1 MKENSKKVFECV
13 KENQLAGNPVYN
25 EVVAELTGLSKKT
38 VDGAF
43 TRSIQQK
50 GLGRRV
56 PTEIE
61 VEDEEGNLVH
71 KTVKLFELT
80 EEGLNVNPDED

>member
-1 MKENSKKVFECV
+1 MTENSKKVFECV
-13 KENQLAGNPVYN
+13 KECQMNGTPVFN
-25 EVVAELTGLSKKT
+25 EVVAEMTGLSKKT

-61 VEDEEGNLVH
+61 VEDGTH
-71 KTVKLFELT
+71 KTVKMFELT
-80 EEGLNVNPDED
+80 EEGLNVNPDEV

>member
-1 MKENSKKVFECV
+1 MTENSRKVFECV
-13 KENQLAGNPVYN
+13 KEAQMSGKQVYN
-25 EVVAELTGLSKKT
+25 DVVAELTGLPKKT

-56 PTEIE
+56 PTEIKLEDGTHKE
-61 VEDEEGNLVH
+61 V
-71 KTVKLFELT
+71 KMFELT
-80 EEGLNVNPDED
+80 EEGLAFDPDAEDA